1 MEHVSLSFNKKWHL
15 KVCTRCGN
23 NHVRMKPISY
33 RIHEIVLR
41 VFDVSAN
48 GLTRKFQVIKLSD
61 KVASLISLLYVKLYE
76 LPISLGVIRCNE
88 IGRFLKTRKE
98 IRGIVKLSNESKGHV
113 SQGTVS
119 KLMYE

>member
-1 MEHVSLSFNKKWHL
+1 MDLLESFKSM
-15 KVCTRCGN
+15 CTTT
-23 NHVRMKPISY
+23 
-33 RIHEIVLR
+33 L
-41 VFDVSAN
+41 
-48 GLTRKFQVIKLSD
+48 VIKLSD
-61 KVASLISLLYVKLYE
+61 EVASLISLLYVKLYE